1 MKKRTFITLF
11 ISVHLIFICA
21 LIDKQSRLMKLTY
34 QKQAYEQKLKQLKTK
49 QQELTNRLL
58 TFKNH
63 QKIKEYATNE
73 LKMSPLFLKNI
84 KKLSPTPS
92 PHTENPCS

>member
-21 LIDKQSRLMKLTY
+21 LIDKQSRLTKLSY
-34 QKQAYEQKLKQLKTK
+34 QKQASEQKLKKLKIK
-49 QQELTNRLL
+49 KQELTNKLL
-58 TFKNH
+58 GFQNH

-73 LKMSPLFLKNI
+73 LKMNPLFLKNI
-84 KKLSPTPS
+84 KKLSDTPHS
-92 PHTENPCS
+92 PSENSCS